1 MSRRWQDEEVSF
13 CMPRRHELTDEQWE
27 LIEDL
32 FPENGHHRGGQ
43 WKDHRMML
51 NAIFWW
57 LRTGAPWRDLPE
69 RYGPWKTV
77 YDRFNRWRKDGTY
90 ERIIERLQVQL
101 DEDGKIDWDLWSVDG
116 TSIRASR
123 AAAGAGDKRGA
134 LLKKNRKITHWVA
147 QEADSPA
154 RSTWLLTARACP

>member
-1 MSRRWQDEEVSF
+1 MH
-13 CMPRRHELTDEQWE
+13 RHQLTDEQW
-27 LIEDL
+27 DL
-32 FPENGHHRGGQ
+32 VKEFVPQ
-43 WKDHRMML
+43 KDSAMGRPPADSREML
-51 NAIFWW
+51 DGIMWW

-101 DEDGKIDWDLWSVDG
+101 DEDGKIDWDLWCVDG
-116 TSIRASR
+116 TSIRASG
-123 AAAGAGDKRGA
+123 AAAGAGDKKGA
-134 LLKKNRKITHWVA
+134 PKKNQKTTHWVA

-154 RSTWLLTARACP
+154 RSTWLLTVRACP

>member
-1 MSRRWQDEEVSF
+1 MQSS
-13 CMPRRHELTDEQWE
+13 
-27 LIEDL
+27 
-32 FPENGHHRGGQ
+32 GGYVRE
-43 WKDHRMML
+43 HPGETCP
-51 NAIFWW
+51 NAMVF
-57 LRTGAPWRDLPE
+57 
-69 RYGPWKTV
+69 WKTV

-154 RSTWLLTARACP
+154 RSTWLLRARACP

>member
-1 MSRRWQDEEVSF
+1 MNSRLGVRVKMSRRWQDEEVSF

-32 FPENGHHRGGQ
+32 FPENAHHRGGQ

-69 RYGPWKTV
+69 RYGLLE
-77 YDRFNRWRKDGTY
+77 DRLRP
-90 ERIIERLQVQL
+90 LQPLAQRRHL
-101 DEDGKIDWDLWSVDG
+101 
-116 TSIRASR
+116 RADHR
-123 AAAGAGDKRGA
+123 TFAG
-134 LLKKNRKITHWVA
+134 
-147 QEADSPA
+147 SA
-154 RSTWLLTARACP
+154 R